1 MSPRINVL
9 ISYLNI
15 HIIVI
20 NGTVAHVFK
29 VYRDNAST
37 ISTRRNLLDDM
48 DTIDDYDHSDVLEA
62 VEEEQQDRGP
72 DIVDQTAYSPLRPS
86 TIRFQLILIHI

>member
-1 MSPRINVL
+1 M
-9 ISYLNI
+9 
-15 HIIVI
+15 
-20 NGTVAHVFK
+20 AHVFK

-37 ISTRRNLLDDM
+37 IITRRNLLDDM

-86 TIRFQLILIHI
+86 TIRFLTHTY